1 MKRYIILIIMTV
13 SMLKLYGQDSIP
25 LAEGRVSYITLQ
37 NIYAKFDT
45 PGVIQ
50 PGDTIFIRKNQTL
63 VPLFVSESVSSV
75 SSAGKPIGKLTA
87 NVSDVVFAKIKRP
100 VSPVKKS
107 GTDLDS
113 LKTVAQ
119 DSVPAVRSKTAAR
132 QTSETERHERI
143 RGRLSVS
150 SYSSFSNT
158 SDVNQRMRYTF
169 SLSAENI
176 SGGRVSTDS
185 YIMFTH
191 RIDHWAEVQ
200 DNIFNALKIYSL
212 AIGIDVTDKTKL
224 TLGRKIN
231 PRVSS
236 IGAIDG
242 LQADFKA
249 GNFAFGLIGG
259 TNPDHLDY
267 GFNSKLLAFGAYF
280 AHEINNKQGIMSS
293 SLAFFEQRNRGNTDR
308 RFAYFQH
315 DNSLAKNINLFASA
329 EVDLYALKDSVPTN
343 TISLT
348 GLYLSLRYKLS
359 KQLSAY
365 LSYDA
370 RKNVIYYETFKNFL
384 DQMLLDAT
392 RQGYQVRIN
401 YRPSNSI
408 SSSLSGGYRFQKK
421 DIHPMLNINEYLTFS
436 NGQSNSTSVTF
447 TFNWL
452 KSSYVNGMIYGVHL
466 NTDLVAS
473 KLNTGLGYRLVDNNY
488 LNSTSLPASLQH
500 MAEFELLWQ
509 ISRKMSFSAN
519 YNGTFEKS
527 NQYNSVYV
535 NLVHRF

>member
-50 PGDTIFIRKNQTL
+50 PGDTIFIRKNQAL

-87 NVSDVVFAKIKRP
+87 NVLDVVFAKIKRP

-158 SDVNQRMRYTF
+158 SDVNHRMRYTF

-212 AIGIDVTDKTKL
+212 AVGIDVTDKTKL

-408 SSSLSGGYRFQKK
+408 SSTLSGGYRFQKK

-452 KSSYVNGMIYGVHL
+452 KSSYVDGMIYGVHL

-488 LNSTSLPASLQH
+488 LNSTSVPASLQH

>member
-50 PGDTIFIRKNQTL
+50 PGDTIFIRKNQAL

-87 NVSDVVFAKIKRP
+87 NVLDVVFAKIKRP

-158 SDVNQRMRYTF
+158 SDVNHRMRYTF

-212 AIGIDVTDKTKL
+212 AVGIDVTDKTKL

-293 SLAFFEQRNRGNTDR
+293 SLAFFEQKNRGNTDR

-401 YRPSNSI
+401 YRPSKSI

-452 KSSYVNGMIYGVHL
+452 KSSYVDGMIYGVHL

>member
-1 MKRYIILIIMTV
+1 VTDSYINLSGKRDRPI
-13 SMLKLYGQDSIP
+13 
-25 LAEGRVSYITLQ
+25 AEGKVSYITLQ
-37 NIYAKFDT
+37 NIYAKFET
-45 PGVIQ
+45 PGLIQ
-50 PGDTIFIRKNQTL
+50 AGDTIFVRKNKAL
-63 VPLFVSESVSSV
+63 VPLFVSEAVSSISCV
-75 SSAGKPIGKLTA
+75 GKPIGKFDA
-87 NVSDVVFAKIKRP
+87 KVSDIVYAKITRP
-100 VSPVKKS
+100 VNSAKK
-107 GTDLDS
+107 TDNVTVLDS
-113 LKTVAQ
+113 LKTEKQ
-119 DSVPAVRSKTAAR
+119 DVVQSGRSKTPAR
-132 QTSETERHERI
+132 KAIETERHERI
-143 RGRLSVS
+143 RGRLSAS

-158 SDVNQRMRYTF
+158 SEVNQRMRYTF

-212 AIGIDVTDKTKL
+212 AIGYDITDKTRL

-231 PRVSS
+231 PRISS

-242 LQADFKA
+242 LQADTKA
-249 GNFAFGLIGG
+249 GNFTFGLAAG

-267 GFNSKLLAFGAYF
+267 GFNSKLLVFGAYIG
-280 AHEINNKQGIMSS
+280 HEINNKSGRMSN
-293 SLAFFEQRNRGNTDR
+293 SLAFFEQRNRGITDR

-329 EVDLYALKDSVPTN
+329 ELDLYTLKDSVPTN

-421 DIHPMLNINEYLTFS
+421 DIHPMLNVNEYLTFS
-436 NGQSNSTSVTF
+436 NVPLTNSSVTF
-447 TFNWL
+447 LFNWL
-452 KSSYVNGMIYGVHL
+452 KSSYVEGKIYGTQL
-466 NTDLVAS
+466 NFDLVPS
-473 KLNTGLGYRLVDNNY
+473 KLSTGLSYRLVDNNY
-488 LNSTSLPASLQH
+488 LNSTSLPASIQH
-500 MAEFELLWQ
+500 VAEFEFSWQ
-509 ISRKMSFSAN
+509 ISRKMSFSAH
-519 YNGTFEKS
+519 YSGTFEKS
-527 NQYNSVYV
+527 NQYNSIYV
-535 NLVHRF
+535 NLVQRF

>member
-1 MKRYIILIIMTV
+1 
-13 SMLKLYGQDSIP
+13 MLKLYGQDSIP

-401 YRPSNSI
+401 YRPSKSI

-452 KSSYVNGMIYGVHL
+452 KSSYVDGMIYGVHL

>member
-100 VSPVKKS
+100 VSQVKKS

-212 AIGIDVTDKTKL
+212 AVGIDVTDKTKL

-315 DNSLAKNINLFASA
+315 DNSLAKNINLFAST

-408 SSSLSGGYRFQKK
+408 SSSISGGYRFQKK

-452 KSSYVNGMIYGVHL
+452 KSSYVDGMIYGVHL